1 MKDNKYVTKG
11 TFPLGNQIS
20 LSNVNSNIDKDYG
33 PYDSTEYTKEEIIE
47 LLKTT
52 IQIGKTIGVVENGKV
67 VEYWAQPK
75 KEVTEVKTYAD
86 LEFVN
91 KSPDITISD
100 SSGCF
105 KVNDNDV
112 SIFGLEN
119 TAFINSS
126 YFATSAQGSL
136 ADTALQQKDFDELQN
151 QIDNLLP
158 IIYAGL

>member
-1 MKDNKYVTKG
+1 MADNKYVTKG

-20 LSNVNSNIDKDYG
+20 ISNVNSNIDKDYG
-33 PYDSTEYTKEEIIE
+33 PYDSTEYTKEQIIE

-52 IQIGKTIGVVENGKV
+52 IQIGKTIGIVENGKV

-75 KEVTEVKTYAD
+75 EGITEVSSYPD

-91 KSPDITISD
+91 KSPVITVSD

-105 KVNDNDV
+105 KVDDNDV
-112 SIFGLEN
+112 AIFGLTD
-119 TAFINSS
+119 TAFINSKN
-126 YFATSAQGSL
+126 FATSTQGNL

-151 QIDNLLP
+151 QINNLLP